1 MCEKKKKKSTLGKF
15 TLLDLVTFLTFVLLK
30 ILGAITWNWIW
41 ILAPLWVLGGL
52 LELLVL
58 IVVFQ
63 VGVNGFLEEV
73 C

>member
-1 MCEKKKKKSTLGKF
+1 MKKSTLGKF
-15 TLLDLVTFLTFVLLK
+15 TLLDLITFLTFVLLK
-30 ILGAITWNWIW
+30 ILGAINWNWIW

-58 IVVFQ
+58 VVVFQ
-63 VGVNGFLEEV
+63 YGVNGFIEEV

>member
-1 MCEKKKKKSTLGKF
+1 MKKSTLGKF

-30 ILGAITWNWIW
+30 ILGAINWNWIW
-41 ILAPLWVLGGL
+41 VLAPLWVLGGL

-58 IVVFQ
+58 VVVFQ

>member
-1 MCEKKKKKSTLGKF
+1 MRKSTLGKF
-15 TLLDLVTFLTFVLLK
+15 TLLDLVAFLTFVLLK
-30 ILGAITWNWIW
+30 ILEVINWDWIW
-41 ILAPLWVLGGL
+41 ILAPLWGLGGL

-58 IVVFQ
+58 VVVFQ